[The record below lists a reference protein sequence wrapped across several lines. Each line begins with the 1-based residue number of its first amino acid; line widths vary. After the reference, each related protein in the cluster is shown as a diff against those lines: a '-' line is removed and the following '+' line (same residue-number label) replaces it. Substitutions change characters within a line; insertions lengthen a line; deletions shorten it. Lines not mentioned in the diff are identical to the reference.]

1 MQRDAGAGATADF
14 PTFHIHF
21 FVREIPEI
29 ETLLCG
35 SHFTMISFTD
45 SFDIELLLQQTK
57 LLQFSNIH
65 VDNTF
70 INHFLPLLKL

>member
-29 ETLLCG
+29 ETLSCG
-35 SHFTMISFTD
+35 SHFTMISFTN
-45 SFDIELLLQQTK
+45 SFDTELLLQQTK
-57 LLQFSNIH
+57 LLQLNNI
-65 VDNTF
+65 DNTV
-70 INHFLPLLKL
+70 LYK